1 VVPVDQITSSTE
13 GFVVPSSSRS
23 NDYNVNHVDH
33 GPLVLDTRCNM
44 DSNMLDDIIY
54 DLQEENGTGHV
65 YGDQLIDRLEH
76 YGFMIVPIEDPTNLF
91 GIMEDSE

>member
-1 VVPVDQITSSTE
+1 
-13 GFVVPSSSRS
+13 
-23 NDYNVNHVDH
+23 
-33 GPLVLDTRCNM
+33 M